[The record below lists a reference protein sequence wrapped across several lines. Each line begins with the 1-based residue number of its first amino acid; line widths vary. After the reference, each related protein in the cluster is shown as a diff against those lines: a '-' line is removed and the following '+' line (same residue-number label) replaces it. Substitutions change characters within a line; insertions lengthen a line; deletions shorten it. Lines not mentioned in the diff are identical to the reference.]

1 MPFTADQLFQTFPR
15 GLRPLLALFTTFL
28 VCQISRVLNIVDGS
42 RLNTSASVRN
52 IKEKNYFS
60 NSFIVSSLVNWLIT

>member
-15 GLRPLLALFTTFL
+15 GLRPIFAIFSPFYHLS
-28 VCQISRVLNIVDGS
+28 CMSNISILNIVDGS
-42 RLNTSASVRN
+42 RFNTGARN

-60 NSFIVSSLVNWLIT
+60 ESFIVR

>member
-15 GLRPLLALFTTFL
+15 GLRPLFALFTTYL

-42 RLNTSASVRN
+42 RLNTGVRN

-60 NSFIVSSLVNWLIT
+60 DSFIVR